1 MWGSVMFHLIYT
13 RSNTEYDSG
22 NNFESNYTLY
32 RNIPYSELSKFL
44 EMQKDPELLKECD
57 TKYFDYQQEKGISDR
72 CFHTEISIVDDDQYF
87 KTYKEVYRSS
97 YNGPSGLIPE
107 EEDYFMDYGQKS
119 NFMLIHDYDKDY
131 TWYGKDWTQEMI
143 NAEYERRENQQK
155 LTLDK

>member
-13 RSNTEYDSG
+13 RSNTEYYKGDT
-22 NNFESNYTLY
+22 FESNYTLY

-57 TKYFDYQQEKGISDR
+57 TKYFEHQEKNGITDT
-72 CFHTEISIVDDDQYF
+72 CFHSEISIVDDEEYF
-87 KTYKEVYRSS
+87 KTYKYVYRSS

-119 NFMLIHDYDKDY
+119 NFMLIHDYNLNY
-131 TWYGKDWTQEMI
+131 TWFGKDWTQEMI
-143 NAEYERRENQQK
+143 NAEYEKRA
-155 LTLDK
+155 LDNSARV

>member
-1 MWGSVMFHLIYT
+1 MFHLIYT

-22 NNFESNYTLY
+22 NHFESNYTLY

-57 TKYFDYQQEKGISDR
+57 TKYFEHQEKNGITDT
-72 CFHTEISIVDDDQYF
+72 CFHSEISIVDDEEYF
-87 KTYKEVYRSS
+87 KTYKYVYRSS

-119 NFMLIHDYDKDY
+119 NFMLIHDYNPNY
-131 TWYGKDWTQEMI
+131 TWFGKDWTQEMI
-143 NAEYERRENQQK
+143 DAEYKKRELDNQARV
-155 LTLDK
+155 